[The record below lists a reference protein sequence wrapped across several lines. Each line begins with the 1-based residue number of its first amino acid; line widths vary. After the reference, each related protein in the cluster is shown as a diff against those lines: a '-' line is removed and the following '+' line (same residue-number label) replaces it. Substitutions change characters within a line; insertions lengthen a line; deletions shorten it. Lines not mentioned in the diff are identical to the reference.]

1 MTDQNQNIEVANTTD
16 EPVFKLSRS
25 FIFEEKSYT
34 ELPFDLESLTGN
46 DLLLCERRLKE
57 FNLNEELVMVKA
69 LSLPYQCLIA
79 SMAAKVPVE
88 LIRALP
94 AKDFSRLTQRV
105 QNFLLV

>member
-1 MTDQNQNIEVANTTD
+1 MEEKKQNTEIVKTPD
-16 EPVFKLSRS
+16 EQIFKLSRV
-25 FIFEEKSYT
+25 FVFEEKEYLHLT
-34 ELPFDLESLTGN
+34 VDFESLTGN
-46 DLLLCERRLKE
+46 DLLLCERRMRE
-57 FNLNEELVMVKA
+57 FDVTEELVMVKA

-88 LIRALP
+88 LIKALP